1 MGTISKS
8 KLAGISFILG
18 PIITTVCYFI
28 QQLVIFPDVEWN
40 KATSWAVA
48 GAKNDTLL
56 SITGIIISITLLMLV
71 YGILFIANEIKGNGN
86 GDALASYSVPMILTG
101 LIGFIFSSGMFIAGA
116 NFPEPAA
123 AAEAVYLAATGINGI
138 SGIFFSLGFA
148 TIFFAMAS
156 REEYNSILANIAGL
170 IAIIALLLSIIGS
183 INVDSA
189 QTTSQMVGLTYIIHT
204 IYAIYIGY
212 GIINRE

>member
-1 MGTISKS
+1 MGNISKS

-18 PIITTVCYFI
+18 PIITTICYFI
-28 QQLVIFPDVEWN
+28 QQLVIFPDVEWD
-40 KATSWAVA
+40 KAASWAAA
-48 GAKNDTLL
+48 GAQNNTLL

-86 GDALASYSVPMILTG
+86 GDALATYSVPMILTG

-116 NFPEPAA
+116 NFPEPVA
-123 AAEAVYLAATGINGI
+123 AAEAVYLAATGINSI

-156 REEYNSILANIAGL
+156 REEYNKMFANIAGL
-170 IAIIALLLSIIGS
+170 IAIIALILSIIGS
-183 INVDSA
+183 ISVDSA
-189 QTTSQMVGLTYIIHT
+189 QTMTQIVGLTYIIHT

-212 GIINRE
+212 VIINRE